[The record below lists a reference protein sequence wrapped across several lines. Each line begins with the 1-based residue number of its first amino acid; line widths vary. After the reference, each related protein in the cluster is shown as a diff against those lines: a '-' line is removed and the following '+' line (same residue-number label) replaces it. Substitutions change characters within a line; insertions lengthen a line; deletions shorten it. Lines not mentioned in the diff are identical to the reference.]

1 MNELQELYQQ
11 LILDHNA
18 NPRHYGRLA
27 ECTHSAEGHNPLC
40 GDQIFLELKIEDSCV
55 SQVAFSGE
63 GCAIC
68 KASSSLMT
76 ERLAGKSVSECKE
89 LFTLFHALATGEED
103 AAQDSAALGK
113 LVVFSGVRE
122 FPMRVKCA
130 TLCWHT
136 LMAAFE
142 NKNEVAVTE

>member
-18 NPRHYGRLA
+18 NPRNYGELA
-27 ECTHSAEGHNPLC
+27 EKNHWAEGHNPLC
-40 GDQIFLELKIEDSCV
+40 GDHLFLELNVEDSIIKE
-55 SQVAFSGE
+55 VAFSGE

-76 ERLAGKSVSECKE
+76 ERLVGKTVDECKK
-89 LFTLFHALATGEED
+89 LFEVFHNLATSDDD
-103 AAQDSAALGK
+103 ATEFSEFLGK
-113 LVVFSGVRE
+113 LIVFSGVRE

-136 LMAAFE
+136 LMAALE
-142 NKNEVAVTE
+142 QNNKVAVTE

>member
-1 MNELQELYQQ
+1 MNELSELYQQ

-18 NPRHYGRLA
+18 NPRNYGTLD
-27 ECTHSAEGHNPLC
+27 EYTHSAEGNNPLC
-40 GDQIFLELKIEDSCV
+40 GDVVFLQLRVEDENVTQI
-55 SQVAFSGE
+55 AFSGE

-76 ERLAGKSVSECKE
+76 ERMKGKTLAQCRE
-89 LFTLFHALATGEED
+89 LFKLFHALATGD
-103 AAQDSAALGK
+103 DSVSPDSKLLGK

-130 TLCWHT
+130 TLSWHT
-136 LMAAFE
+136 LISALE
-142 NKNEVAVTE
+142 NKGAVAVTE

>member
-18 NPRHYGRLA
+18 NPRNYGELS
-27 ECTHSAEGHNPLC
+27 EKSHSAEGHNPLC
-40 GDQIFLELKIEDSCV
+40 GDHIFLELNIEGAV
-55 SQVAFSGE
+55 VKEVAFSGE

-76 ERLAGKSVSECKE
+76 ERLVGRTVDECKN
-89 LFTLFHALATGEED
+89 LFEVFHNLATSED
-103 AAQDSAALGK
+103 DATEFSELLGK

-142 NKNEVAVTE
+142 QNNKVAVTE